1 MELIGAPRNAA
12 VKGSV
17 ACCAECERPVPAVV
31 LFESGLTLCR
41 ACLAMALNMMDVGSM
56 LPM

>member
-1 MELIGAPRNAA
+1 MEFIGAPRNAA

-17 ACCAECERPVPAVV
+17 ACCAECERPAPAVV
-31 LFESGLTLCR
+31 LFASGLTLCR